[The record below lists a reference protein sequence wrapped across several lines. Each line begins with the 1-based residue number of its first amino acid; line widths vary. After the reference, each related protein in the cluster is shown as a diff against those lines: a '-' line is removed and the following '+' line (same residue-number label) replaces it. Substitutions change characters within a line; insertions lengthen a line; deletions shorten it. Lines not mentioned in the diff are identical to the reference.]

1 MRGCQFIFP
10 LCFFLFAEKMLNNI
24 KYLKRLCRSEK
35 ILKFQSSPDDKS
47 YDEWIMV
54 ITPFNTQKII
64 EAYNRQLTIRTRV
77 STGKTKDLV
86 PKDVV
91 TISEES
97 KKQLAAAKSFQEPVK
112 SLTKNQ
118 GPQAKGGI

>member
-1 MRGCQFIFP
+1 MRGCQFIFL
-10 LCFFLFAEKMLNNI
+10 LCFFLFAEKMSNNI
-24 KYLKRLCRSEK
+24 KHLKRLCQSKK

-64 EAYNRQLTIRTRV
+64 EAYNRQLTIRTRA

-112 SLTKNQ
+112 SMTKNH
-118 GPQAKGGI
+118 GPQAKGCI

>member
-10 LCFFLFAEKMLNNI
+10 LCFFLFVEKMSNNI
-24 KYLKRLCRSEK
+24 KHLKRLCQSKK

-64 EAYNRQLTIRTRV
+64 EAYNRQLTIRTRA

>member
-10 LCFFLFAEKMLNNI
+10 LCFFLFAEKISNNI
-24 KYLKRLCRSEK
+24 KYLKRLCQSKK

-64 EAYNRQLTIRTRV
+64 EAYNRQLTIRTRA

>member
-1 MRGCQFIFP
+1 MRGCQFIFS
-10 LCFFLFAEKMLNNI
+10 LCFYVSEKIANNI
-24 KYLKRLCRSEK
+24 KLLKGIGRQEK
-35 ILKFQSSPDDKS
+35 TLKFQSPPDDKS
-47 YDEWIMV
+47 YDKWIMV

-64 EAYNRQLTIRTRV
+64 EAYNQQLTIRTRV

>member
-1 MRGCQFIFP
+1 MAFRPKKIF
-10 LCFFLFAEKMLNNI
+10 
-24 KYLKRLCRSEK
+24 
-35 ILKFQSSPDDKS
+35 KFSSSPVDKS
-47 YDEWIMV
+47 YDERIMV
-54 ITPFNTQKII
+54 INPFHTQKII
-64 EAYNRQLTIRTRV
+64 EAYNQQLTIRTRV

-112 SLTKNQ
+112 SLTNNQ
-118 GPQAKGGI
+118 RPQAKGGN

>member
-1 MRGCQFIFP
+1 
-10 LCFFLFAEKMLNNI
+10 
-24 KYLKRLCRSEK
+24 
-35 ILKFQSSPDDKS
+35 
-47 YDEWIMV
+47 MV

-64 EAYNRQLTIRTRV
+64 EAYNQQLSVRTRV

-97 KKQLAAAKSFQEPVK
+97 KKQLAAARSFQEPVK

>member
-1 MRGCQFIFP
+1 MRGCQFIFF
-10 LCFFLFAEKMLNNI
+10 LCFFLFVEKMSNNI
-24 KYLKRLCRSEK
+24 KYLKRPCRSEK

-64 EAYNRQLTIRTRV
+64 EAYNQQLTIRSRV